1 MNFGPRKSNLHPLFF
16 IALLL
21 YKIYTVLPPNS
32 RFLGLGIFREFEI
45 RELKFT
51 IFLPIHYRITVN
63 LERFILQFRE
73 LEVI

>member
-1 MNFGPRKSNLHPLFF
+1 MEYRD
-16 IALLL
+16 
-21 YKIYTVLPPNS
+21 TVLPLNS

-45 RELKFT
+45 HELKFT